1 MLNFITKPMPHAEA
15 VKLIQDKPAVAKDV
29 FDLLPEEIQG
39 RAFTIT
45 GIEDFDVLQGVRDE
59 IAKLPAG
66 ADWNTVKREIMA
78 RISPWFTPEGAAA
91 RAQLIM
97 SHHAFAA
104 YSACQARIM
113 DRMIDVFPYRQYL
126 STNDGKVRAS
136 HRALN
141 GIILPADHVFWR
153 YHTPPWEWNCRC
165 QVVELTAEDKDEE
178 EKLDAK
184 RLPENRR
191 VLKGAALNQLNTG
204 SLNRG
209 PSINVDVRTPKE
221 RGGSYQW
228 SASDAGMPYEEIRKR
243 WDEQTLADFEVWAA
257 KTLLDLGT
265 SLLGWLLGKTKL
277 MGQ

>member
-1 MLNFITKPMPHAEA
+1 MLTFLTEPIPHYEA
-15 VKLIQDKPAVAKDV
+15 RALIEDKPAVAKDV
-29 FDLLPEEIQG
+29 FDQLPDEIKG

-45 GIEDFDVLQGVRDE
+45 GIEDMDVVQGVRDE

-66 ADWNTVKREIMA
+66 ADWNTVKKEVMA
-78 RISPWFTPEGAAA
+78 RISPWFTKEGAAA

-126 STNDGKVRAS
+126 STKDGKVRAS

-141 GIILPADHVFWR
+141 EIILPADHSFWT

-165 QVVELTAEDKDEE
+165 QVVELTEEDRDEE
-178 EKLDAK
+178 AK
-184 RLPENRR
+184 RDEKRAPENRR
-191 VLKGAALNQLNTG
+191 VLSGVSLNQLQSG

-209 PSINVDVRTPKE
+209 LSTNVDVRTPKE
-221 RGGSYQW
+221 RGGTYQW
-228 SASDAGMPYEEIRKR
+228 SARDAGLPYAEIRTR
-243 WDEQTLADFEVWAA
+243 WDETVAGLFERWAGNILVNA
-257 KTLLDLGT
+257 GM
-265 SLLGWLLGKTKL
+265 SLLGWLTK
-277 MGQ
+277 